1 MKHALLPVLL
11 MAAPALFAQQSLTDS
26 MYGQIPVLPE
36 VLQCNQPEAYADSRT
51 IIHAMLDKL
60 AEEINTSEEEGKLV
74 REKAY
79 LKLQASFPSD
89 DELKKTEKLT
99 DAEQQAFW
107 ADVEAKQSQTD
118 HAIAQNHLRIKD
130 EKHRLSQ
137 RLDNYNQQLLELTE
151 KFSEVKYKALK
162 VKADKRQDVYI
173 TCCNSNHNLTDEG
186 RQQLEKIKREYC
198 AVVSSAM
205 LQKLTFQ
212 YHNLRDII
220 FIHQRLTAFELM
232 ESSLLSEEE
241 LYQQNAPLIYQT
253 GLIIL
258 SEFLTDYVELYD
270 LLPGAAD
277 N

>member
-36 VLQCNQPEAYADSRT
+36 VLLCNQPEAFADSRN
-51 IIHAMLDKL
+51 IIHTMLDKL
-60 AEEINTSEEEGKLV
+60 AEEINTSKEEGKLV

-79 LKLQASFPSD
+79 LKLQATFPSD

-107 ADVEAKQSQTD
+107 ADVEARQSQTD

-130 EKHRLSQ
+130 EKLRLSLQ
-137 RLDNYNQQLLELTE
+137 LDSYHQQLLELTE

-162 VKADKRQDVYI
+162 IKSDQRQDVYI

-198 AVVSSAM
+198 EVVSSAM

-212 YHNLRDII
+212 YNNLRDIV
-220 FIHQRLTAFELM
+220 FIHERLTVFELM

-241 LYQQNAPLIYQT
+241 ICQQNAPLIYQS
-253 GLIIL
+253 GLVIL
-258 SEFLTDYVELYD
+258 SEFLTDYLELYD
-270 LLPGAAD
+270 VLPGEAD